1 MENGK
6 SIPHTL
12 ADLSLGESAIIDSF
26 TDKDISEK
34 LLEMGC
40 LPGEIIQ
47 VKNIA
52 PLGDPIAIL
61 VDGYVLGLR
70 KAEAS
75 SVIIRSIRMDSFFK
89 ESPLGAR

>member
-1 MENGK
+1 MKNVNVT
-6 SIPHTL
+6 PHTIAEL
-12 ADLSLGESAIIDSF
+12 RLGEKAIIDSF
-26 TDKDISEK
+26 TDEEISLK

-52 PLGDPIAIL
+52 PLGDPIAIS
-61 VDGYVLGLR
+61 VGGYVLGLR

-75 SVIIRSIRMDSFFK
+75 SVIVRR
-89 ESPLGAR
+89 ESPLP

>member
-1 MENGK
+1 MKDTNDV
-6 SIPHTL
+6 PHTIAEL
-12 ADLSLGESAIIDSF
+12 KLGEKAIIDSF
-26 TDKDISEK
+26 TDEEISLK

-61 VDGYVLGLR
+61 VGGYVLGLR
-70 KAEAS
+70 KAEAA
-75 SVIIRSIRMDSFFK
+75 SVVIKPMN
-89 ESPLGAR
+89 GNQV

>member
-1 MENGK
+1 MQQ
-6 SIPHTL
+6 TL
-12 ADLSLGESAIIDSF
+12 AHLRKGEKAIIDSF
-26 TDKDISEK
+26 TDKEISLK

-52 PLGDPIAIL
+52 PLGGPIAVL
-61 VDGYVLGLR
+61 VGGYTLGLR

-75 SVIIRSIRMDSFFK
+75 SVIIRPER
-89 ESPLGAR
+89 